1 ADGVLR
7 NAGAEAGGSGREG
20 VPRRGNLP
28 AGLPPTSL
36 PRLETKWRPHGAGA
50 EAAPR
55 RSEPGRRRRQRRR
68 AHVIKGVSLLCVSF
82 QNATGIQNESGVWA
96 TKSILKGKKFGPF
109 VGDKKKRSQ
118 VKSNVYMWEVY
129 YPNLG
134 WMCVDATDPEKGN
147 WLRYINWARSGK
159 EQNLFPL
166 EINRTIYYKS
176 LKPIAPGE
184 ELLVWYNGEDDPEIA
199 AAIEEERASARS
211 RRHSPKAKKGKALRG
226 RAAGPRRP
234 PAPPG

>member
-1 ADGVLR
+1 MHTSVLR
-7 NAGAEAGGSGREG
+7 VVHLLNA
-20 VPRRGNLP
+20 
-28 AGLPPTSL
+28 
-36 PRLETKWRPHGAGA
+36 
-50 EAAPR
+50 
-55 RSEPGRRRRQRRR
+55 
-68 AHVIKGVSLLCVSF
+68 ICVS
-82 QNATGIQNESGVWA
+82 Q
-96 TKSILKGKKFGPF
+96 
-109 VGDKKKRSQ
+109 
-118 VKSNVYMWEVY
+118 VY

-211 RRHSPKAKKGKALRG
+211 RRHSPKAKKDQVEDPAGSSSHVGPFRNLMERKRLRKVK
-226 RAAGPRRP
+226 RERRQWIQNRRRLIWILLLQI
-234 PAPPG
+234 